1 MKIEI
6 DVDPKD
12 LAKSMKEILDT
23 LPPEKRVEIA
33 RDTMQAWLKEP
44 YEAERLAKERAVLET
59 LMSKQGYGRKESEKE
74 ARSSWEFAE
83 EMKKFR
89 STKDTMIE
97 TITREISASYQ
108 AEVKKVV
115 ESDPKVQAM
124 KDEVIQIVRETFPKA
139 FHEAMV
145 AWTANN
151 LQMMFETVMGV
162 RQAGEAF
169 QKVQADIVNRLG
181 QVENRMAGRIS

>member
-44 YEAERLAKERAVLET
+44 YDAERLVKERAVLET

>member
-6 DVDPKD
+6 DVDPGD

-44 YEAERLAKERAVLET
+44 YDAERLVKERTVVET
-59 LMSKQGYGRKESEKE
+59 LCSKSGYGRKESEKE
-74 ARSSWEFAE
+74 ARGSWEFAE

-89 STKDTMIE
+89 STKETMIE
-97 TITREISASYQ
+97 TITRETVSFYQ

-115 ESDPKVQAM
+115 EGDPKIQAM
-124 KDEVIQIVRETFPKA
+124 KDEVVQIVRETFPKV
-139 FHEAMV
+139 FHDAMV
-145 AWTANN
+145 AWTSNN

-162 RQAGEAF
+162 RQSGEAF
-169 QKVQADIVNRLG
+169 QKVQAEIVDRLG
-181 QVENRMAGRIS
+181 QVESRMAGRMS

>member
-44 YEAERLAKERAVLET
+44 YDAERLVKERAVLET

-89 STKDTMIE
+89 STKD
-97 TITREISASYQ
+97 
-108 AEVKKVV
+108 K
-115 ESDPKVQAM
+115 AM